1 MSYCPTYRMLADFF
15 TKPLQ
20 GSAYNAYRKV
30 IMGWVHISELEK
42 LLPSSIKERVEKRH
56 KKEFK
61 RVIEDVKNFTKSEE
75 KNKLEKTYTQ
85 ALLGEKSQTS
95 PHSSLK
101 IPFTNHSSLNMN
113 TKV

>member
-1 MSYCPTYRMLADFF
+1 MTIEFRLRGDG
-15 TKPLQ
+15 T
-20 GSAYNAYRKV
+20 
-30 IMGWVHISELEK
+30 SELEVPYPVISK
-42 LLPSSIKERVEKRH
+42 DNDTVEKRH